1 MRNGM
6 SLYFSDRL
14 HQMIQAGHKIIVT
27 DPKGEFEPGI
37 FDQARSRGLCQVIR
51 LSSPP
56 IFYSESERL
65 KIVNVLLMDQAKLT
79 MNRPLC
85 LGPDGKEF
93 L

>member
-65 KIVNVLLMDQAKLT
+65 KIVNAFLMDRHQLT
-79 MNRPLC
+79 FRFSC
-85 LGPDGKEF
+85 CGTTSGYRI
-93 L
+93 